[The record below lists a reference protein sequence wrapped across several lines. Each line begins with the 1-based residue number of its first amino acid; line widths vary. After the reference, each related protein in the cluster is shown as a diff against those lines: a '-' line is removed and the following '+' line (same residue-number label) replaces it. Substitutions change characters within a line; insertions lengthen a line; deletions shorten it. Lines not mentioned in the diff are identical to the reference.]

1 MLDVDLKV
9 RVRTWTLRSPLRSPG
24 GQPGKTLGQGTYL
37 DLKVTL
43 RSPEGV
49 GGRAGRDCIARR
61 LVVSQEE

>member
-1 MLDVDLKV
+1 MLGEGLEGGQGRTADVGGVGSDLKV
-9 RVRTWTLRSPLRSPG
+9 RVRTW
-24 GQPGKTLGQGTYL
+24 
-37 DLKVTL
+37 TL